1 MNNQETQEKVG
12 YRDILRQKE
21 YMKIIVANLINRF
34 GDSIDSIAFTW
45 LVYAATGSAAWTTLI
60 YALNRLPTVLLQ
72 PFAGAFVEGMH
83 KKRVMVISDFIRG
96 GAVVFVAIMYML
108 DSINPL
114 ILALFTL
121 TISSVEA
128 FCLPASTA
136 LIPKILDKK
145 YFAFGTSL
153 NTTASSVVELIGLG
167 AAGVIIAVFGVQ
179 AAIIIDSVTF
189 FLSGLIVAFVKV
201 EEHPQKVATDV
212 KSYFGHMKE
221 GFSYVKKR
229 KIVMNMCL
237 LAVLANAMCVPIN
250 SLQSA
255 MAVEIFGVGSELLS
269 VFGIVFTIGMLIST
283 VVFPYL
289 SERIRPR
296 NLVIV
301 PGICLG
307 IVYAMLAFGGFAKGN
322 LLLASIYCGFITFV
336 MAISVSWINATLSV
350 QFMKKVD
357 EDYLARA
364 ASLLN
369 ASGAAASPVVSFILT
384 GVLVKVSVSSLFF
397 AAGIAVVCIFV
408 GMFMFRVQF
417 DDVDEVGVPE
427 MNEA

>member
-1 MNNQETQEKVG
+1 MARVCGNGKRG
-12 YRDILRQKE
+12 
-21 YMKIIVANLINRF
+21 
-34 GDSIDSIAFTW
+34 IDHFDLCAE
-45 LVYAATGSAAWTTLI
+45 SAA
-60 YALNRLPTVLLQ
+60 
-72 PFAGAFVEGMH
+72 
-83 KKRVMVISDFIRG
+83 D
-96 GAVVFVAIMYML
+96 
-108 DSINPL
+108 
-114 ILALFTL
+114 
-121 TISSVEA
+121 
-128 FCLPASTA
+128 C
-136 LIPKILDKK
+136 
-145 YFAFGTSL
+145 
-153 NTTASSVVELIGLG
+153 
-167 AAGVIIAVFGVQ
+167 IIAVVCRSICGGHAQKACHGNFGFYSWRSRRLRCNRCEV
-179 AAIIIDSVTF
+179 
-189 FLSGLIVAFVKV
+189 LLRPYEGRLLLC
-201 EEHPQKVATDV
+201 EEEKNRYEHVPARSPCQRDV
-212 KSYFGHMKE
+212 
-221 GFSYVKKR
+221 
-229 KIVMNMCL
+229 L
-237 LAVLANAMCVPIN
+237 PIN

-255 MAVEIFGVGSELLS
+255 MTVEIFGVGSELLS

-301 PGICLG
+301 PGICFG

-322 LLLASIYCGFITFV
+322 LLLASIYCGCIALV
-336 MAISVSWINATLSV
+336 MAVSVSWINATLSV

-397 AAGIAVVCIFV
+397 AAGIAIVCIFI
-408 GMFMFRVQF
+408 GMFVFRVQF

>member
-1 MNNQETQEKVG
+1 M
-12 YRDILRQKE
+12 
-21 YMKIIVANLINRF
+21 
-34 GDSIDSIAFTW
+34 
-45 LVYAATGSAAWTTLI
+45 
-60 YALNRLPTVLLQ
+60 
-72 PFAGAFVEGMH
+72 EGMH

-96 GAVVFVAIMYML
+96 GAVVFVA
-108 DSINPL
+108 
-114 ILALFTL
+114 
-121 TISSVEA
+121 
-128 FCLPASTA
+128 
-136 LIPKILDKK
+136 
-145 YFAFGTSL
+145 
-153 NTTASSVVELIGLG
+153 
-167 AAGVIIAVFGVQ
+167 
-179 AAIIIDSVTF
+179 
-189 FLSGLIVAFVKV
+189 
-201 EEHPQKVATDV
+201 TDV

-221 GFSYVKKR
+221 GFFYVKKR

-301 PGICLG
+301 PGICFG

-322 LLLASIYCGFITFV
+322 LLLASIYCGCIALV
-336 MAISVSWINATLSV
+336 MAVSVSWINATLSV

-397 AAGIAVVCIFV
+397 AAGIAVVCIFI
-408 GMFMFRVQF
+408 GMFVFRVQF